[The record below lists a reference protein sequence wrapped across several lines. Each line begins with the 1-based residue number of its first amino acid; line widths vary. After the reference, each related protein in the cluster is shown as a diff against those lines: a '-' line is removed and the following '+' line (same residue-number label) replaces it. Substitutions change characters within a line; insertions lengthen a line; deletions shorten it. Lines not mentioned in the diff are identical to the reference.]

1 MLREDDSRVPLREMT
16 RWLVPVFLVVVG
28 LALFFTLGRR
38 TGSIAAPIHVDA
50 GSP

>member
-1 MLREDDSRVPLREMT
+1 MLREDDSRVPIREMT
-16 RWLVPVFLVVVG
+16 RWLVPFILVIVG
-28 LALFFTLGRR
+28 ITLFFTLGRK